1 MVLQL
6 GLAMIRRPF
15 KASSTSFGFT
25 SGTTNGQ
32 SASMRKALEL
42 SMTTAPARAA
52 CGANSRLTVA
62 PGEKSAIWTPLKESG
77 LSRFTTSSRSRKVKV
92 WPSLRSEARGISSA
106 TGKSRSSNTLII
118 SRPTAPVAPAI
129 ATLYPLMPLDCR
141 SGQAASSQVRKA
153 LPIVGGEGE
162 ADSGVIGLLE
172 KRPAAEPGDD
182 DRARSPADQ
191 ARSFELQIRRAHD
204 AHFALC
210 NAIAEELREDLVAPR
225 FGCGTDQAGFSGSQC
240 LEAGDARDRQPARV
254 AQGLGSR
261 ESNAQARERA
271 GAETHRDALNAL
283 EIAQRGWQDVARFLV
298 QQFFPDDEVVFEE
311 RAAGDR
317 RRGIEC
323 EDSHSNH
330 LRMASL
336 RNA

>member
-162 ADSGVIGLLE
+162 ADGGVIGLLE

-182 DRARSPADQ
+182 SGARSPLHEPRGAQ
-191 ARSFELQIRRAHD
+191 LQLGGEDD
-204 AHFALC
+204 AHVTLGD
-210 NAIAEELREDLVAPR
+210 AILEELGEELVSPR
-225 FGCGTDQAGFSGSQC
+225 IGRGADEPCVLGGQGLQAG
-240 LEAGDARDRQPARV
+240 
-254 AQGLGSR
+254 
-261 ESNAQARERA
+261 
-271 GAETHRDALNAL
+271 
-283 EIAQRGWQDVARFLV
+283 
-298 QQFFPDDEVVFEE
+298 
-311 RAAGDR
+311 
-317 RRGIEC
+317 
-323 EDSHSNH
+323 
-330 LRMASL
+330 
-336 RNA
+336 